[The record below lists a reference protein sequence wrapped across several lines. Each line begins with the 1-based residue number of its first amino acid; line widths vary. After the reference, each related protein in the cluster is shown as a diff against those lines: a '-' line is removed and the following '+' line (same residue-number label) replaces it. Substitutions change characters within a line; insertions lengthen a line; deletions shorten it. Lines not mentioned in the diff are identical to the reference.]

1 MKFAIDRDSIKTALE
16 RSIKGMDMNSTMPIL
31 SGVLITASDGALTM
45 ETTNLEVSIRQTAA
59 ASVEEE
65 GQVVVPCRLLSDI
78 VGHLPDMAIQF
89 KTDGS
94 MLDVSCGNSFYA
106 LNTLDPRDFPQFPSY
121 SLENTAEVPA
131 DTLATMVNR
140 VAVAASTDKNRSIL
154 NGILVS
160 ITPDMVR
167 FVTTDSVRLAV
178 AESKV
183 ESSVQGA
190 LEVIAPA
197 RMLKSVLSLASGQKT
212 VTIGTNA
219 SQIVFLF
226 GDVVYITRRIE
237 GTYPN
242 YRKLIPSSYVTGARI
257 KVNDL
262 YDAMQRIK
270 AMTVSNSEIRFQ
282 IHPDVN
288 LLVITSNLPDQGNAR
303 EEIDVEATG
312 TEQTIAFNSRFIYDC
327 VQKSDDD
334 AYLMFEM
341 DNPNRPGIF
350 KTLGGIDFLY
360 LVMPVRTSY

>member
-1 MKFAIDRDSIKTALE
+1 
-16 RSIKGMDMNSTMPIL
+16 
-31 SGVLITASDGALTM
+31 
-45 ETTNLEVSIRQTAA
+45 
-59 ASVEEE
+59 
-65 GQVVVPCRLLSDI
+65 
-78 VGHLPDMAIQF
+78 
-89 KTDGS
+89 
-94 MLDVSCGNSFYA
+94 
-106 LNTLDPRDFPQFPSY
+106 
-121 SLENTAEVPA
+121 
-131 DTLATMVNR
+131 MVNR

-154 NGILVS
+154 NGILVN
-160 ITPDMVR
+160 IAPDMVR

-178 AESKV
+178 AEAKV
-183 ESSVQGA
+183 KSNVQGT

-197 RMLKSVLSLASGQKT
+197 RMLKSVLSLAAGQKT

-242 YRKLIPSSYVTGARI
+242 YRKLIPSSYVTSARI

-282 IHPDVN
+282 IHPEVN

-312 TEQTIAFNSRFIYDC
+312 TEQVIAFNSRFIYDC

-334 AYLMFEM
+334 AYMMFEM

-350 KTLGGIDFLY
+350 KTLGDIDFLY